1 MLTLCSSSVRR
12 RCLLAGDERRRRHA
26 ACLPVMSVAGDM
38 LPGSSQVQGVWAKQ
52 LQHVRITGVCVSLR
66 DRHCSLCRHSDGSVA
81 LLPAPSSPEPR
92 PAGLGKHR
100 PPPPRKRHQGGRAV
114 GARSSTGRG
123 HGGDATDGN
132 ADGARHDDGQK
143 VLQQAARP

>member
-1 MLTLCSSSVRR
+1 MQP
-12 RCLLAGDERRRRHA
+12 A
-26 ACLPVMSVAGDM
+26 AAVPDGGA
-38 LPGSSQVQGVWAKQ
+38 
-52 LQHVRITGVCVSLR
+52 HVG
-66 DRHCSLCRHSDGSVA
+66 GQ
-81 LLPAPSSPEPR
+81 

-143 VLQQAARP
+143 VLQQAARL